1 MFVMEE
7 ESRIIR
13 ANKIL
18 LKAFNK
24 IIKDGEYESITY
36 EERELV
42 KQLARFLVALNTGSV
57 YYKVKPL
64 IKFLKNNF

>member
-24 IIKDGEYESITY
+24 IIKDGEYESIAY

>member
-1 MFVMEE
+1 MEE

>member
-1 MFVMEE
+1 MEE

-24 IIKDGEYESITY
+24 IIKDGEYESIAY